1 MSTSERAFNQVK
13 AILGKLDRSIDQARQ
28 KRLQTIP
35 PIPSRQP
42 GQTASPIG
50 RAQPLRS
57 PADKDRPGSS
67 NAFQRWSR

>member
-28 KRLQTIP
+28 KRLQTVP
-35 PIPSRQP
+35 PVPSRQAGLP
-42 GQTASPIG
+42 GPIG
-50 RAQPLRS
+50 RAQPLRN